1 MQLMEVSGRPIK
13 HVAEAEFR
21 YSFRGIFLAF
31 LVEVAGIEPASFGT
45 KTGLLRAY
53 FANRLL
59 DPGYHTNK

>member
-1 MQLMEVSGRPIK
+1 MPREGDLSKNAGQRLRTSDPVN
-13 HVAEAEFR
+13 EAHKCQQ
-21 YSFRGIFLAF
+21 
-31 LVEVAGIEPASFGT
+31 VEVPGIEPGSFGT